1 MKRFL
6 LRFLVWLL
14 PLIVL
19 AFVFDGIISSGLRKT
34 DLRKYAA
41 WNDIYG
47 GVIDADLVVVG
58 SSRAWCGYNT
68 FVLDTMLR
76 CNSYNLGI
84 DGHNFEMQKIR
95 YDTYRRFCKKPRVVI
110 VNTDYVS
117 TLGITADPRYE
128 REQFFPYIWDDTL
141 ISAVKEMKDIT
152 LFDRYLPLCRYF
164 GYRDEFEDGISA
176 FFGKKVFFDG
186 GMHKGYRGNNYPW
199 QSTELPKNERK
210 KSDDKVYDWTKAEM
224 LDAFVRTSCDEGIK
238 VVFVKSPV
246 HSALYQISDTY
257 LSDSVFGT
265 IASRYQ
271 VPVLN
276 YYTSRICM
284 DTANFYNYT
293 HLNKR
298 GSELFTMELCHDL
311 DSIGVKASLN

>member
-1 MKRFL
+1 M
-6 LRFLVWLL
+6 
-14 PLIVL
+14 
-19 AFVFDGIISSGLRKT
+19 
-34 DLRKYAA
+34 
-41 WNDIYG
+41 
-47 GVIDADLVVVG
+47 
-58 SSRAWCGYNT
+58 
-68 FVLDTMLR
+68 
-76 CNSYNLGI
+76 
-84 DGHNFEMQKIR
+84 
-95 YDTYRRFCKKPRVVI
+95 
-110 VNTDYVS
+110 
-117 TLGITADPRYE
+117 
-128 REQFFPYIWDDTL
+128 
-141 ISAVKEMKDIT
+141 
-152 LFDRYLPLCRYF
+152 
-164 GYRDEFEDGISA
+164 
-176 FFGKKVFFDG
+176 
-186 GMHKGYRGNNYPW
+186 
-199 QSTELPKNERK
+199 PKNERK

-311 DSIGVKASLN
+311 DSIGVKAALN

>member
-1 MKRFL
+1 MKKFL

-19 AFVFDGIISSGLRKT
+19 AFVFDGIISAGLRKT

-47 GVIDADLVVVG
+47 RVIDADLVVVG

-164 GYRDEFEDGISA
+164 GYRDEFENGISA

-199 QSTELPKNERK
+199 ESTELPKNERK
-210 KSDDKVYDWTKAEM
+210 KSDDKVYDWTKTEM

-246 HSALYQISDTY
+246 HSYLYQISDTY
-257 LSDSVFGT
+257 MSDSVFGA

-276 YYTSRICM
+276 YYTSGICM

-293 HLNKR
+293 HLNKK

-311 DSIGVKASLN
+311 DSIGVKAALN